1 MRGIRSEV
9 TKSKATKRSRNI
21 SRNAARKLGL
31 SRNMLSGFR
40 KIELAW
46 TFGPLALPS
55 GLPSGKAAKPIPEG
69 EYEVS
74 NAAKTSQAK
83 AQTQQMPTSSPTK
96 GKI

>member
-1 MRGIRSEV
+1 M

-55 GLPSGKAAKPIPEG
+55 GLSSGKAAKPIPEG

-74 NAAKTSQAK
+74 NAAKTYEIGSATCK
-83 AQTQQMPTSSPTK
+83 D
-96 GKI
+96 